1 MKRRLDAGESMETA
15 TQWMQD
21 QLQQELTD
29 SSPRIMAAELMHSA
43 PRMLR
48 ERRRTHKRVRRQ
60 IRRHW
65 GEALALFMVVLE
77 CVLAMGTRFD
87 KEHRPPDGEWFD
99 PVYDAL
105 LGLHARACRTALEVY
120 HLLSDGLPKG
130 ALARTRTLHEL
141 AVTAIIISDYGRRSD
156 HASLAERFLDHDV
169 VAAYKDAVN
178 YQENYETL
186 GYERLS
192 DKAMAEITA
201 AFDAAVKKY
210 GNAYKEQYGWAA
222 GLERASAPNFRELE
236 RLASLS
242 HLRSHYTWA
251 SHEVHSDARGLT
263 FNLSE
268 WGETIYRE
276 TGYSN
281 DGLNDPGD
289 LALISLQ
296 QSTVSLLLSP
306 EDDTPLQSMAEAG
319 AMSVLVNRA
328 GDAFEA
334 AQNAVEAHDA
344 KQQQRQPHR
353 AQLIALGQRL
363 TRR

>member
-1 MKRRLDAGESMETA
+1 
-15 TQWMQD
+15 
-21 QLQQELTD
+21 
-29 SSPRIMAAELMHSA
+29 
-43 PRMLR
+43 
-48 ERRRTHKRVRRQ
+48 
-60 IRRHW
+60 
-65 GEALALFMVVLE
+65 
-77 CVLAMGTRFD
+77 
-87 KEHRPPDGEWFD
+87 
-99 PVYDAL
+99 
-105 LGLHARACRTALEVY
+105 
-120 HLLSDGLPKG
+120 
-130 ALARTRTLHEL
+130 
-141 AVTAIIISDYGRRSD
+141 
-156 HASLAERFLDHDV
+156 
-169 VAAYKDAVN
+169 
-178 YQENYETL
+178 
-186 GYERLS
+186 
-192 DKAMAEITA
+192 
-201 AFDAAVKKY
+201 
-210 GNAYKEQYGWAA
+210 
-222 GLERASAPNFRELE
+222 
-236 RLASLS
+236 
-242 HLRSHYTWA
+242 
-251 SHEVHSDARGLT
+251 VHSDARGLT

-276 TGYSN
+276 TGYST